1 MKSVINKA
9 TVNGEKELEI
19 ITSKAIRE
27 LRVFVHHKGYRYLRR
42 CIVLTVKDET
52 LADDLKKR
60 LYVMVA
66 EEYGVNFQQVE
77 RSIRSVIERAWEQAN
92 IDIIEKYFGYYNPDD
107 CPSNKRFI
115 TTVAEYI
122 RLRL

>member
-77 RSIRSVIERAWEQAN
+77 RSIRSAIERAWEQAN